1 LERERTPPLPSSTV
15 SHLYQFFSHAGDVA
29 LAHRNASGPH
39 KIEIVGIIC
48 WQRILCSQGYCAQ
61 VYILNLDRP
70 FLIQGFEAFFS
81 FSPSHLSFPF
91 FHFPPARYRSPLV
104 RLVPSF
110 LHQTGQ
116 SRSASPSAP
125 ASNLHALALPPWR
138 SQGAP
143 ADPKAKRRRIP
154 ANASSPPPPR
164 AKRPRISA
172 NASPPP
178 PPRAQH
184 RRG

>member
-1 LERERTPPLPSSTV
+1 VLTGLLCSSV
-15 SHLYQFFSHAGDVA
+15 HIK
-29 LAHRNASGPH
+29 SGPSIPH
-39 KIEIVGIIC
+39 PRVRGI
-48 WQRILCSQGYCAQ
+48 
-61 VYILNLDRP
+61 
-70 FLIQGFEAFFS
+70 FFI
-81 FSPSHLSFPF
+81 FPLSPLLSFF
-91 FHFPPARYRSPLV
+91 RFPPARYRSPLV